1 MRSPLNMRL
10 SFGRQLQS
18 LPGVAA
24 VSPTRYLTVRV
35 AMTGATEDDTLF
47 FAAIDPATY
56 RQVGEMEFTAESG
69 DPEQSWARLAQGDAL
84 FISSVVADRYG
95 LEVGDHLTLL
105 TRRGEHPFYIAGE
118 MVDFTGQGYIV
129 YGTYADMQRWFGEQ
143 GVDRFTVRVA
153 PGFTIQSVRAR
164 IESTFGDRRNI
175 SVQTAELFKNNVVNL
190 MRSSFR
196 LFDVLNLIGVIVG
209 TLGVINTLIMNVI
222 ERQREIGGLRSLGMT
237 RRQTTRMVLAESL
250 AMGLIGAVYGLA
262 FGYVVGE
269 ILVFGMN
276 LLNGYDLEYVFT
288 LEPYLIGA
296 LIALGISQL
305 AAFYPARRAARV
317 NIVEAINHE

>member
-1 MRSPLNMRL
+1 
-10 SFGRQLQS
+10 
-18 LPGVAA
+18 V
-24 VSPTRYLTVRV
+24 
-35 AMTGATEDDTLF
+35 TEDDTLF

-56 RQVGEMEFTAESG
+56 RQVGEMEFTTESG
-69 DPEQSWARLAQGDAL
+69 DPEQNWARLVQGDAL
-84 FISSVVADRYG
+84 FVSSVVADRYG
-95 LEVGDHLTLL
+95 LEVGEHLNLL

-143 GVDRFTVRVA
+143 GVDRFTVRVS
-153 PGFTIQSVRAR
+153 PGFPIQSVAAS
-164 IESTFGDRRNI
+164 IESTFGDRRNV
-175 SVQTAELFKNNVVNL
+175 SVQTTELFKNNVVSL

-288 LEPYLIGA
+288 WEPYLIGA

-305 AAFYPARRAARV
+305 AALYPARRAARV
-317 NIVEAINHE
+317 NIVEAISHE